1 MNVLDPIQILCHR
14 IGARWYACGMPCPN
28 TRCPLDASRPID
40 SSLSITKSHWSQP
53 KAYDDDTHTLVRP
66 LSRASK
72 SVVSSDAIRHMRVAG
87 MEESAKSGSKESHAL
102 RHRFGDP
109 RSALPAPGHLEAPA
123 PWARTELCRYPFGL
137 LSAVGAGCGGFHS
150 DDKVVRASDTD
161 DPLLTKGKGLL
172 RATFV
177 DTDGTTNALTSFEG
191 LSEFMPATSAD
202 NGVGDGSNLDGWT
215 IWCYAFP

>member
-172 RATFV
+172 RGTFV

>member
-1 MNVLDPIQILCHR
+1 
-14 IGARWYACGMPCPN
+14 
-28 TRCPLDASRPID
+28 
-40 SSLSITKSHWSQP
+40 
-53 KAYDDDTHTLVRP
+53 
-66 LSRASK
+66 
-72 SVVSSDAIRHMRVAG
+72 

-102 RHRFGDP
+102 RHRFGEP

-177 DTDGTTNALTSFEG
+177 DTDGTTNALTSFRR
-191 LSEFMPATSAD
+191 LVWIPISATSAD
-202 NGVGDGSNLDGWT
+202 NGLDDDASTLSGWT
-215 IWCYAFP
+215 GWCYAFALWRKLHKCEVAQSGPVVES

>member
-102 RHRFGDP
+102 RHCFGDP

-137 LSAVGAGCGGFHS
+137 LSAVGADCGGFHS